1 MSERSESNQPLL
13 TASVNMPLLFYNS
26 LSSWTKRTA
35 KLTKSFFCSNV
46 IFLLLYWE
54 FSTSLIYNLIFD
66 PYLYVYYVI
75 RHIILYPAIIAL
87 IFLFSPLTGFLADVK
102 FTRFK
107 VLVCSTYVMIIS
119 GVTAA
124 LVAIVVVSTVHD
136 ANYYLVLIFSP
147 LYLAL
152 IVYSCGRM
160 SFVANILQFAMDQLR
175 DQPTTNSVLFLYLY
189 FYCFN
194 LSSLVAVS
202 TKIPGH
208 VFVVDLDKVA
218 FDTLKFAVVIFMV
231 VFSIASMT
239 IVLFVIHKKKS
250 WLVTEKIARNPYKLV
265 YKVLHFAWLNKKPIR
280 HPSAFIYCEDER
292 PSRMD
297 FEKRKYGGP
306 FTTEQVEDVKVMLH
320 ILMVLFSLGPT
331 FLLHLGVLVSI
342 LNRQSHSITH
352 YKVNNPEQI
361 MFFDNGLMS
370 PLLTVTCIP
379 IYLLVVKPFF
389 SRWLPN
395 LFKRMGL
402 SIAVVCFSYVLL
414 LISDTFAYDSNTKIN
429 QLHSVCKATGEN
441 SSYVLNWDL
450 ITFPSTYM
458 FTLQH
463 TLSSLHQMLLYIA
476 SWELI
481 SSQSPQHLKGIL
493 FGLFYAI
500 KAFYEFLATM
510 IFIPFAGNWASG
522 IMSCLSAFFLLNLGI
537 GVMTLLIYTVVAKKY
552 KYRKRDDICNYYQFA
567 ENYYSSSR

>member
-1 MSERSESNQPLL
+1 
-13 TASVNMPLLFYNS
+13 
-26 LSSWTKRTA
+26 
-35 KLTKSFFCSNV
+35 
-46 IFLLLYWE
+46 
-54 FSTSLIYNLIFD
+54 
-66 PYLYVYYVI
+66 
-75 RHIILYPAIIAL
+75 
-87 IFLFSPLTGFLADVK
+87 
-102 FTRFK
+102 
-107 VLVCSTYVMIIS
+107 
-119 GVTAA
+119 
-124 LVAIVVVSTVHD
+124 
-136 ANYYLVLIFSP
+136 
-147 LYLAL
+147 
-152 IVYSCGRM
+152 
-160 SFVANILQFAMDQLR
+160 
-175 DQPTTNSVLFLYLY
+175 
-189 FYCFN
+189 
-194 LSSLVAVS
+194 
-202 TKIPGH
+202 
-208 VFVVDLDKVA
+208 
-218 FDTLKFAVVIFMV
+218 
-231 VFSIASMT
+231 
-239 IVLFVIHKKKS
+239 
-250 WLVTEKIARNPYKLV
+250 
-265 YKVLHFAWLNKKPIR
+265 
-280 HPSAFIYCEDER
+280 
-292 PSRMD
+292 MD

>member
-13 TASVNMPLLFYNS
+13 TAPVNTPLLFYNS

-66 PYLYVYYVI
+66 PYLYYVQVVI
-75 RHIILYPAIIAL
+75 GHILFPAVITF

-107 VLVCSTYVMIIS
+107 VLECSTYVMLIS

-124 LVAIVVVSTVHD
+124 LVEIVLVSTVHD
-136 ANYYLVLIFSP
+136 TNYYSILIFTP

-152 IVYSCGRM
+152 IVYSCSRM

-189 FYCFN
+189 FFCFN

-202 TKIPGH
+202 TNIPGH
-208 VFVVDLDKVA
+208 VFVVDFDKVA
-218 FDTLKFAVVIFMV
+218 FDTLKFAVVISMI

-265 YKVLHFAWLNKKPIR
+265 YEVLHFAWLNKKPIR

-297 FEKRKYGGP
+297 FGKRKYGGP

-320 ILMVLFSLGPT
+320 ILKVLFSLGPT
-331 FLLHLGVLVSI
+331 FQLHVGVLASI
-342 LNRQSHSITH
+342 LNRHSHITH
-352 YKVNNPEQI
+352 YEVNNPVQI

-370 PLLTVTCIP
+370 PLLTVICIP

-402 SIAVVCFSYVLL
+402 SIAVVCLSYVLL

-429 QLHSVCKATGEN
+429 HLHSVCKATGEN

-458 FTLQH
+458 FTLQY
-463 TLSSLHQMLLYIA
+463 TLSSLHQMLLYIS

-500 KAFYEFLATM
+500 KAFYEFLAA
-510 IFIPFAGNWASG
+510 IILIPFAGNWASG
-522 IMSCLSAFFLLNLGI
+522 IMSCLSAFLLLNLGI